1 MAKQIPLKAA
11 VGLVKGF
18 NDAFFCFL
26 YFITFVNKA
35 NAQKKVKPLYL
46 LYMYSKGA
54 DMLAIRLPNEI
65 NERLND
71 LAEKTGRTKSF
82 YAREAILKHL
92 EDLED
97 IYLAEKELE
106 DVRAGKSKV
115 YTAEEIGKKLG
126 L

>member
-1 MAKQIPLKAA
+1 
-11 VGLVKGF
+11 
-18 NDAFFCFL
+18 
-26 YFITFVNKA
+26 
-35 NAQKKVKPLYL
+35 
-46 LYMYSKGA
+46 
-54 DMLAIRLPNEI
+54 MLAIRLPNEI

-92 EDLED
+92 EDMED
-97 IYLAEKELE
+97 IYLSEKELE
-106 DVRAGKSKV
+106 LVRAGQSKV

>member
-1 MAKQIPLKAA
+1 
-11 VGLVKGF
+11 
-18 NDAFFCFL
+18 
-26 YFITFVNKA
+26 
-35 NAQKKVKPLYL
+35 
-46 LYMYSKGA
+46 
-54 DMLAIRLPNEI
+54 MLAIRLPNEI

-106 DVRAGKSKV
+106 DIRAGKSKV

>member
-1 MAKQIPLKAA
+1 
-11 VGLVKGF
+11 
-18 NDAFFCFL
+18 
-26 YFITFVNKA
+26 
-35 NAQKKVKPLYL
+35 
-46 LYMYSKGA
+46 
-54 DMLAIRLPNEI
+54 MLALRLPDEI

-92 EDLED
+92 EDMED

-106 DVRAGKSKV
+106 LVRAGQSKV
-115 YTAEEIGKKLG
+115 YSAEEVGKELG